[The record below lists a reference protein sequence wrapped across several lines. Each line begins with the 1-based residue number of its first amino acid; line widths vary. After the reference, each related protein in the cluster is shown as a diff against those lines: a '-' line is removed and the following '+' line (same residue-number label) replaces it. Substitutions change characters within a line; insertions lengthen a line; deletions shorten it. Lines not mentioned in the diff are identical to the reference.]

1 MPGPS
6 FQGSQFFQVG
16 KTLLALFE
24 AKPLDDGVGYFADG
38 LALRA
43 IEMFPEKVAAK
54 FVNRVR
60 YDALLRKP
68 FFGDANENRF
78 AVALRAHSFR
88 PTAF

>member
-1 MPGPS
+1 MLGAS

-16 KTLLALFE
+16 KTLLTLFE
-24 AKPLDDGVGYFADG
+24 AESLDDGAGYFADG

-43 IEMFPEKVAAK
+43 IEMLPKKVAAK

-60 YDALLRKP
+60 YDALLRKS
-68 FFGDANENRF
+68 FFGDADENRF
-78 AVALRAHSFR
+78 AVALRAHSSR